1 MKGIYLSEEGK
12 KAIEDKIAELEVAR
26 REHEKVEINMFDSIW
41 AAKTSQA
48 IDMLKE
54 ILSSATILPVEED
67 WDDTIPDGTPWEDS
81 SYTLSKKHPNGV
93 IIQPK

>member
-12 KAIEDKIAELEVAR
+12 KAIEDKIDELEKLMDR
-26 REHEKVEINMFDSIW
+26 NREISSIFYGL
-41 AAKTSQA
+41 SGRNL
-48 IDMLKE
+48 MLKE
-54 ILSSATILPVEED
+54 ILSSATLLPVEED

>member
-12 KAIEDKIAELEVAR
+12 KEIEDKIDELEKLMDR
-26 REHEKVEINMFDSIW
+26 NREISSIFYGL
-41 AAKTSQA
+41 SGRNL
-48 IDMLKE
+48 MLKE

-81 SYTLSKKHPNGV
+81 TYILSKKHPNGV

>member
-12 KAIEDKIAELEVAR
+12 KEIENKIDELEDYTFATR
-26 REHEKVEINMFDSIW
+26 DLYLEGSI
-41 AAKTSQA
+41 KGHLYC
-48 IDMLKE
+48 LKE
-54 ILSSATILPVEED
+54 ILSSATILPVEES